1 MTDYDKEISFLGDWG
16 RYQLLVF
23 FLLSGSTIPNGFN
36 GMSIVF
42 LAATPD
48 HRCLVPDSANLS
60 EAWRNVSIPLQDGQE
75 SQCRRY
81 RLEILSNYSALGL
94 LPGVDVNVTGIQQ
107 EPCMDGWTYSKSIY
121 QSTIVTEWDI
131 VCVNDWKGPLTTS
144 FFFVGVLLGSF
155 VSGQLSDRFGRKKIL
170 FVTIALQTGFSIVQV
185 FSTNWEMFSII
196 LIIVG
201 MGQISNY
208 VTAFVLGCEI
218 LGKSARIVYS
228 TLGICL
234 FFAIG
239 YMMLPLFAYFIRDW
253 RTLLVAIN
261 IPGLLCLPLWWIIP
275 ESPQWLITQGR
286 FQEAEDI
293 IQKAAK
299 INRVTAPPV
308 IFKASE
314 MEDSKKRSKNH
325 HTILDLVKTF
335 NIRIISLLNIF
346 IWLNMAIGYY
356 SISLNTLNMNG
367 DPFLNCFLL
376 AVVEVPSYVIAWLLL
391 KHVARRYSMCGTL
404 LLGGIVLLLIQI
416 VPSDLYM
423 LCNIL
428 LIMGKL
434 CVTAAYSMAYVYTA
448 ELYPTVI
455 RNTGIGIG
463 SVFSRVGSIIS
474 PYFVYLGSY
483 NHLLPYILMGSLTVA
498 TGIMVL
504 FFPETLGKPLPETL
518 EQVQNIKG

>member
-1 MTDYDKEISFLGDWG
+1 MTDYDQEISFLGDWG
-16 RYQLLVF
+16 RYQRLIF
-23 FLLSGSTIPNGFN
+23 FLLSASIIPNGLN
-36 GMSIVF
+36 NLSMVF

-75 SQCRRY
+75 SQCQRY
-81 RLEILSNYSALGL
+81 RLETLSNYSALGL
-94 LPGVDVNVTGIQQ
+94 LPGVKVNVTGIQH

-121 QSTIVTEWDI
+121 QSTIVTEPW
-131 VCVNDWKGPLTTS
+131 
-144 FFFVGVLLGSF
+144 
-155 VSGQLSDRFGRKKIL
+155 FGRKKIL

-218 LGKSARIVYS
+218 LGKSARIVFS
-228 TLGICL
+228 TLGICI

-239 YMMLPLFAYFIRDW
+239 YMMLPLFAYFTRDW
-253 RTLLVAIN
+253 RILLVAIN

-275 ESPQWLITQGR
+275 ESPQWLISQGR

-293 IQKAAK
+293 IRKAAK
-299 INRVTAPPV
+299 MNRVTAPPV

-314 MEDSKKRSKNH
+314 MEDSTNWQKKH

-335 NIRIISLLNIF
+335 NIRIISLMNIS

-356 SISLNTLNMNG
+356 GISLNTPNLNG

-376 AVVEVPSYVIAWLLL
+376 AVVEVPSYVIAWMLLR
-391 KHVARRYSMCGTL
+391 HVARRYSMCGTL
-404 LLGGIVLLLIQI
+404 LIGGIMLLLIQF
-416 VPSDLYM
+416 VPSDFH
-423 LCNIL
+423 IL
-428 LIMGKL
+428 SNTLLMVGKF

-455 RNTGIGIG
+455 RNTGIGVG
-463 SVFSRVGSIIS
+463 SVSARVGSIIS
-474 PYFVYLGSY
+474 PYLVYLGTY
-483 NHLLPYILMGSLTVA
+483 NYLLPYILMGSLTVA
-498 TGIMVL
+498 TGIIVL
-504 FFPETLGKPLPETL
+504 FFPETLGKPLPESISHM
-518 EQVQNIKG
+518 QSIKGICCRRKIHRNTNKYLEEIKNTTILANSEL